1 MIGWR
6 LYAGLAG
13 FALFGALVFAI
24 FYFQGEAQLFKRKA
38 QDAQAQA
45 TNNAE
50 AAKAVD
56 TYHSTTTIIRE
67 KADAGVQVIQAQ
79 PGADTPLPD
88 GVLSSWASGIDGM
101 RDGPTEPANPDS

>member
-13 FALFGALVFAI
+13 FALFGALVFAV
-24 FYFQGEAQLFKRKA
+24 FYFQGAAQRAERKA
-38 QDAQAQA
+38 QTEHQQA

-50 AAKAVD
+50 AVKAVD

-101 RDGPTEPANPDS
+101 RDGPTAASDPDS